1 MLATVTHDRTRA
13 PRARLDTL
21 PRRRLLAMAATAGI
35 VRLAPRG
42 AAAQATPAAGG
53 WTFTDDLGQ
62 TVALPQTPT
71 RVFADLSAATAL
83 WDFGFAP
90 VAVSGWMTG
99 TDDAWGN
106 LDRALPVVNS
116 ATGAPDPGPEQ
127 LLALDADL
135 FVTVSSANPDNPY
148 EWSFPQIETLERVRQ
163 VVPVVAISAT
173 GRADENVLRF
183 AELAQALGAAVNTP
197 DLVAAKRDYDRAID
211 DLRTV
216 AAEQRDLK
224 VLFVSA
230 AADALY
236 VANPS
241 ASADLAL
248 FQALGLNVVVPE
260 RTEDG
265 YWEMLS
271 PEQAL
276 KYPADIVFQ
285 ALSGALPIEEL
296 KAHPT
301 YGQMPAVKAGQ
312 VSTRNLDVVQSYQ
325 GMADSISELL
335 PTLRA
340 AKDVTP

>member
-1 MLATVTHDRTRA
+1 MLATCVHARQFESSTR
-13 PRARLDTL
+13 LGTL
-21 PRRRLLAMAATAGI
+21 PRRRLLALAATASA
-35 VRLAPRG
+35 VWLAPRET
-42 AAAQATPAAGG
+42 AAQATPDAAG

-71 RVFADLSAATAL
+71 RVVADLSAATAL

-116 ATGAPDPGPEQ
+116 ATGAPDPDPEQ

-183 AELAQALGAAVNTP
+183 AELARLLGADVNTP
-197 DLVAAKRDYDRAID
+197 DLVAAKRDYDRAIEG
-211 DLRTV
+211 LRTV
-216 AAEQRDLK
+216 AAERRDLK

-230 AADALY
+230 ADDALY
-236 VANPS
+236 VANPT

-285 ALSGALPIEEL
+285 ARSGALSIEDL

-312 VSTRNLDVVQSYQ
+312 AHTRNLDVVQSYQ
-325 GMADSISELL
+325 GMAVSINELL